1 MGIHN
6 WTSDWSVVDKMI
18 MKSNHPWQNFLYARR
33 LAMEWMKTECKY
45 SDEEI
50 AKQLSMDPMKVKLI
64 LMTPVEK

>member
-1 MGIHN
+1 
-6 WTSDWSVVDKMI
+6 MI